1 VKRPNLF
8 ILTRQALYGRL
19 LFMLGLLVF
28 KCVLDLGYIHFVSP
42 LFGYAVFLYNPNVW
56 KVLESYLVLVLFAL
70 ILPFRIRKPSEF
82 FVVFLFLFVAVPL
95 LSIYGLKDEARE
107 YLYMVLSSFLVL
119 YIIIHFPKI
128 RIRKP
133 PKGRLL
139 AIALSLGVL
148 IVVFVWIT
156 VRGGFSY
163 LNFDLLRVYEF
174 RTEVAAIV
182 FPGLMSYVKIWY
194 AKVINIVLLV
204 YFLWKRY
211 YVALAVIMICQ
222 VVYFGVTAHKAFLF
236 YPLLVLF
243 AYFFVQWRYVVHA
256 LVYGLAALSGV
267 VLLFYW
273 VGGETLPASLLLRR
287 VFFVTANN
295 HFTYY
300 HFFSESGFIYMSNNA
315 LSFLSSYPYEYPVP
329 RIISL
334 FQYGH
339 ADTWVNTGF
348 LATSYMHF
356 GFVGML
362 VFSVVA
368 GLIFKLIDGLTSERV
383 PLWVGVAIMI
393 VPVFSLTSADLPT
406 TIVSHG
412 LGLALLFLWLLG
424 GRGTLIFGSLSTP
437 RVRHNSTA
445 CLIR

>member
-1 VKRPNLF
+1 
-8 ILTRQALYGRL
+8 
-19 LFMLGLLVF
+19 
-28 KCVLDLGYIHFVSP
+28 
-42 LFGYAVFLYNPNVW
+42 
-56 KVLESYLVLVLFAL
+56 
-70 ILPFRIRKPSEF
+70 
-82 FVVFLFLFVAVPL
+82 
-95 LSIYGLKDEARE
+95 
-107 YLYMVLSSFLVL
+107 
-119 YIIIHFPKI
+119 
-128 RIRKP
+128 
-133 PKGRLL
+133 
-139 AIALSLGVL
+139 
-148 IVVFVWIT
+148 
-156 VRGGFSY
+156 
-163 LNFDLLRVYEF
+163 
-174 RTEVAAIV
+174 
-182 FPGLMSYVKIWY
+182 
-194 AKVINIVLLV
+194 
-204 YFLWKRY
+204 
-211 YVALAVIMICQ
+211 
-222 VVYFGVTAHKAFLF
+222 
-236 YPLLVLF
+236 
-243 AYFFVQWRYVVHA
+243 
-256 LVYGLAALSGV
+256 
-267 VLLFYW
+267 
-273 VGGETLPASLLLRR
+273 
-287 VFFVTANN
+287 
-295 HFTYY
+295 
-300 HFFSESGFIYMSNNA
+300 MSNNA